1 MKRLFDKD
9 TWQEIFGSIQK
20 NKVRTVITM
29 IGVLWGIFIY
39 IALAGSSKGLDN
51 GFERAFQSIAANSIF
66 VWAQYTSLPYAG
78 YKSQRAIQLKL
89 GDADILR
96 KRVKGIKFIAPRN
109 VAGVFG
115 SAGGNIVRGNKTGTY
130 AIYGEFPEYIKIATA
145 KIFDGGRF
153 INNSDI
159 EKERKVCVI
168 GERTLAELFEE
179 GEDPIGKFISINKL
193 NFRVVGVHKFV
204 QGGGFGDDGDI
215 YIPFATFKKIFNTG
229 DNVNFFMIAA
239 NDNIDGVEVEKNI
252 KATLKQIHKI
262 DPNDERAIGGF
273 NLGEVF
279 KKIFNTGD
287 RVNFFMIA
295 ADENIDGVQVEKDI
309 KATLKQ
315 IHKIDPNDERAISGF
330 NLGEVFKKTMN
341 FANGLT
347 FLSLVVGIATILAG
361 VIGIGNILLISVK
374 ERTKEIGIRRAL
386 GATPSEVRSQ
396 IILESVFLTILAG
409 IIGIILGALVLYGI
423 NAATADMTDFPYTN
437 PTVPIPYV
445 LGALTL
451 MIVLGTLIGIIP
463 AQKAVSIKP
472 IDALREE

>member
-20 NKVRTVITM
+20 NKIRTIITM

-39 IALAGSSKGLDN
+39 IALSGSSKGLDN
-51 GFERAFQSIAANSIF
+51 GFERQFQSIASNSIF
-66 VWAQYTSLPYAG
+66 VWAQSTSLPYAG
-78 YKSQRAIQLKL
+78 YKSERNITLKIQDAEVLK
-89 GDADILR
+89 
-96 KRVKGIKFIAPRN
+96 KQVKNIKFIAPRI

-115 SAGGNIVRGNKTGTY
+115 SAGGSIVRGTKTGTY
-130 AIYGEFPEYIKIATA
+130 SVYGEYPEYIKIATS
-145 KIFDGGRF
+145 KIYDGGRF
-153 INNSDI
+153 INQSDI
-159 EKERKVCVI
+159 EDDRKVCVI
-168 GERTLAELFEE
+168 GERTQLELFEE
-179 GEDPIGKFISINKL
+179 DEDPIGKFISINKI

-215 YIPFATFKKIFNTG
+215 YIPFTTFKKIFNTG
-229 DNVNFFMIAA
+229 DDVGFFMIAA
-239 NDNIDGVEVEKNI
+239 DENADGVKVEKDI

-273 NLGEVF
+273 NLGE
-279 KKIFNTGD
+279 IF
-287 RVNFFMIA
+287 R
-295 ADENIDGVQVEKDI
+295 
-309 KATLKQ
+309 
-315 IHKIDPNDERAISGF
+315 
-330 NLGEVFKKTMN
+330 KTMN

-361 VIGIGNILLISVK
+361 IIGIGNILLISVK

-386 GATPSEVRSQ
+386 GATPAEVRSQ

-409 IIGIILGALVLYGI
+409 VIGIILGALVLYGI
-423 NAATADMTDFPYTN
+423 NAATMDQTDFPYTN

-445 LGALTL
+445 LGALGL
-451 MIVLGTLIGIIP
+451 MVLLGTLIGIIP
-463 AQKAVSIKP
+463 AQRAVSIKP

>member
-1 MKRLFDKD
+1 MKRIFDKD

-20 NKVRTVITM
+20 NKVRTIITM

-39 IALAGSSKGLDN
+39 IALSGSAKGLDN
-51 GFERAFQSIAANSIF
+51 GFERAFQSIASNSIF
-66 VWAQYTSLPYAG
+66 VWAQSTSIPYGG
-78 YKSQRAIQLKL
+78 YKSERRIQLKL
-89 GDADILR
+89 GDVEILK

-115 SAGGNIVRGNKTGTY
+115 SAGGNIVRGTKTGTY
-130 AIYGEFPEYIKIATA
+130 SIYGEFPEYIKIATS
-145 KIFDGGRF
+145 KIYDGGRF
-153 INNSDI
+153 INESDI
-159 EKERKVCVI
+159 KNERKVCVI
-168 GERTLAELFEE
+168 GERTQLELFEE
-179 GEDPIGKFISINKL
+179 NENPIGQFISINKI

-215 YIPFATFKKIFNTG
+215 YIPFATFRKIFNTG
-229 DNVNFFMIAA
+229 DNVGWFMIAA
-239 NDNIDGVEVEKNI
+239 YENIDGLKVEKDI
-252 KATLKQIHKI
+252 KATLKEIHTI
-262 DPNDERAIGGF
+262 HPDDERGIGGF

-279 KKIFNTGD
+279 T
-287 RVNFFMIA
+287 
-295 ADENIDGVQVEKDI
+295 
-309 KATLKQ
+309 
-315 IHKIDPNDERAISGF
+315 
-330 NLGEVFKKTMN
+330 KTMN

-396 IILESVFLTILAG
+396 IILESVFLTVLAG
-409 IIGIILGALVLYGI
+409 IIGIILGALVLFGI
-423 NAATADMTDFPYTN
+423 NAATVDMTDFPYTN

-445 LGALTL
+445 LGALSL
-451 MIVLGTLIGIIP
+451 MIILGTLIGMIP
-463 AQKAVSIKP
+463 AQKAVSVKP

>member
-20 NKVRTVITM
+20 NKIRTIITM

-39 IALAGSSKGLDN
+39 ITLSGSSKGLDN
-51 GFERAFQSIAANSIF
+51 GFERQFQSIASNSIF
-66 VWAQYTSLPYAG
+66 VWAQSTSLPYAG
-78 YKSQRAIQLKL
+78 YKSERNITLKIQ
-89 GDADILR
+89 DADIL
-96 KRVKGIKFIAPRN
+96 KKKVKDIKFIAPRI

-115 SAGGNIVRGNKTGTY
+115 SPGGNIVRGTKTGTY
-130 AIYGEFPEYIKIATA
+130 SVYGEYPEYIKIATS
-145 KIFDGGRF
+145 KIYDGGRF
-153 INNSDI
+153 INESDI
-159 EKERKVCVI
+159 KYERKVCVI
-168 GERTLAELFEE
+168 GERTQLELFEE
-179 GEDPIGKFISINKL
+179 EEDPIGKFISINKI

-229 DNVNFFMIAA
+229 DDVAFFMIAA
-239 NDNIDGVEVEKNI
+239 NENADGIKVEKDI
-252 KATLKQIHKI
+252 KATLKEIHKI

-273 NLGEVF
+273 NLGE
-279 KKIFNTGD
+279 IF
-287 RVNFFMIA
+287 R
-295 ADENIDGVQVEKDI
+295 
-309 KATLKQ
+309 
-315 IHKIDPNDERAISGF
+315 
-330 NLGEVFKKTMN
+330 KTMN

-361 VIGIGNILLISVK
+361 IIGIGNILLISVK

-396 IILESVFLTILAG
+396 IILESVFLTILSG

-423 NAATADMTDFPYTN
+423 NEATVDQTDFPYTN

-445 LGALTL
+445 LGALGL
-451 MIVLGTLIGIIP
+451 MITLGTLIGIIP
-463 AQKAVSIKP
+463 AQRAVSIKP

>member
-1 MKRLFDKD
+1 MKRIFDKD

-20 NKVRTVITM
+20 NKVRTIITM

-51 GFERAFQSIAANSIF
+51 GFERAFQSIASNSIF
-66 VWAQYTSLPYAG
+66 VWAQYTSIPYGG

-89 GDADILR
+89 GDVEILK

-109 VAGVFG
+109 VRGIFG
-115 SAGGNIVRGNKTGTY
+115 SSGGNIVRGNKTGTY
-130 AIYGEFPEYIKIATA
+130 AIYGEFPEYIKIASS
-145 KIFDGGRF
+145 KIYDGGRF
-153 INNSDI
+153 INQTDI
-159 EKERKVCVI
+159 KNERKVCVI
-168 GERTLAELFEE
+168 GERTQLELFEE
-179 GEDPIGKFISINKL
+179 DENPIGKFISINKI
-193 NFRVVGVHKFV
+193 NFKVVGVHKFV

-215 YIPFATFKKIFNTG
+215 YIPFATFRKIFNTG
-229 DNVNFFMIAA
+229 DDVGWFMIAA
-239 NDNIDGVEVEKNI
+239 DENIDGVKVERDI
-252 KATLKQIHKI
+252 KATLKEIHTI

-279 KKIFNTGD
+279 
-287 RVNFFMIA
+287 R
-295 ADENIDGVQVEKDI
+295 
-309 KATLKQ
+309 
-315 IHKIDPNDERAISGF
+315 
-330 NLGEVFKKTMN
+330 KTMN

-347 FLSLVVGIATILAG
+347 FLSLIVGIATILAG
-361 VIGIGNILLISVK
+361 VVGIGNILLISVK

-396 IILESVFLTILAG
+396 IILESVFLTVLAG

-423 NAATADMTDFPYTN
+423 NAATVDMTDFPYTN

-445 LGALTL
+445 LGALAL
-451 MIVLGTLIGIIP
+451 MIILGTLIGIIP
-463 AQKAVSIKP
+463 AQKAVNVKP